1 MSLKTVAAGGIEVQL
16 TFRGDRLHTVT
27 LPEAVPASFDAEALS
42 SLLTQLATYPL
53 DLEDGPPFYRK
64 VWEYMHGIPLGSAV
78 TYRELAEA
86 LGNPR
91 AVRAVGQACGANR
104 LLLIVPC
111 HRVLSED
118 GIGGFGL
125 GLPWKRKLLE
135 LESELG
141 FSR

>member
-16 TFRGDRLHTVT
+16 TFRGDRLHAVT
-27 LPEAVPASFDAEALS
+27 LPESVPASFDAEALS
-42 SLLTQLATYPL
+42 SLLTQLAVYPL

-78 TYRELAEA
+78 TYREVAEA

-111 HRVLSED
+111 HRVLAED
-118 GIGGFGL
+118 GLGGFGL
-125 GLPWKRKLLE
+125 GLPWKLKLLE
-135 LESELG
+135 LESELA